1 MGEQEL
7 IRSVISVRMR
17 AALAVWSAIDL
28 SGGVFGLKG
37 RCSAAGKDL
46 AMVDFSFDEVS
57 DLWPFCILL
66 DKKLVFI
73 D

>member
-7 IRSVISVRMR
+7 IRSVISVRIR

-37 RCSAAGKDL
+37 RCSAPGKDL
-46 AMVDFSFDEVS
+46 AVEYFSFDEAS
-57 DLWPFCILL
+57 DL
-66 DKKLVFI
+66 
-73 D
+73 